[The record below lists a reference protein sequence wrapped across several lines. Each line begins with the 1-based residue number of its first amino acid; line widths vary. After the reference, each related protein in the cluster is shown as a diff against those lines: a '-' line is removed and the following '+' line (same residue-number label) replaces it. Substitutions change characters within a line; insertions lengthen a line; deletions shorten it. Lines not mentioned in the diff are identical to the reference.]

1 MKEQEKKKLISH
13 IKSDSKEF
21 RAQLKDD
28 QELKKYVMKA
38 AKKVKKK

>member
-1 MKEQEKKKLISH
+1 MKEQEKKKLMSH

-21 RAQLKDD
+21 RSQLKDD

-38 AKKVKKK
+38 AKKAKKK